1 MGTEK
6 NDELVGTRQQVLVD
20 ARVGEMCYGRQ
31 LLPSTGRMERDA
43 PEIDGQVVIAE
54 GTPPVGSFVEV
65 EITDAAPYELS
76 AKVVGEKSIRGI
88 SAWIAPS
95 LLLGP

>member
-1 MGTEK
+1 
-6 NDELVGTRQQVLVD
+6 
-20 ARVGEMCYGRQ
+20 
-31 LLPSTGRMERDA
+31 MERDA

-76 AKVVGEKSIRGI
+76 AKVVGEPR
-88 SAWIAPS
+88 
-95 LLLGP
+95 